1 MSLIPVKTKSLELI
15 SIEKKSHQKAY
26 LYVLHRWNE
35 STSFYSL
42 HSSENLWLLRCVS
55 TPRKTLTGT

>member
-15 SIEKKSHQKAY
+15 SIEKKKSHQKAY

-42 HSSENLWLLRCVS
+42 H
-55 TPRKTLTGT
+55 